1 MANRPVIL
9 VIDDEE
15 PMLKLLRA
23 NLSVEGYQVVT
34 TSNGMS
40 ALDLLEEYKPD
51 LIILDIMMP
60 GQDGFQVL
68 DLIRQRSSVP
78 VIMLTA
84 KCEMTSLQR
93 ALLAGADDY
102 MIKPFSILVLT
113 ARIRAKLRRATPE
126 IFRQSPQIIAR
137 KGTTSLLRYGY
148 PGTAG
153 PHHNAVKAEVS

>member
-1 MANRPVIL
+1 MEKRPVIL
-9 VIDDEE
+9 VVDDEE

-51 LIILDIMMP
+51 LIVLDIMMP

-68 DLIRQRSSVP
+68 DLIRKHSSIP

-84 KCEMTSLQR
+84 KCEVISLQR

-102 MIKPFSILVLT
+102 VIKPFSILVLT
-113 ARIRAKLRRATPE
+113 ARIRAKLRRAIPE
-126 IFRQSPQIIAR
+126 TFRQDLHIEVR
-137 KGTTSLLRYGY
+137 KGTTSLSSHAYQGA
-148 PGTAG
+148 AG
-153 PHHNAVKAEVS
+153 AS

>member
-1 MANRPVIL
+1 MEKHPVIL
-9 VIDDEE
+9 VVDDEE

-102 MIKPFSILVLT
+102 VVKPFSILVLT
-113 ARIRAKLRRATPE
+113 ARIRAKLRRTIPG
-126 IFRQSPQIIAR
+126 IFRRSPQIVVR
-137 KGTTSLLRYGY
+137 KGITRIR
-148 PGTAG
+148 
-153 PHHNAVKAEVS
+153 NN